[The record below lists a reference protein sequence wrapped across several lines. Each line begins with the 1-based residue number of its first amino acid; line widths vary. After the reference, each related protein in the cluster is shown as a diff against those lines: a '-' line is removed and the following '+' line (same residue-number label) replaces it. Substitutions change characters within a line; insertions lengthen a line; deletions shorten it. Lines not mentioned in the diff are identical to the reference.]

1 MAINKEI
8 IIDLTKEF
16 GKESSDTGS
25 PATQIAIIT
34 ERIRNIT
41 AHLKNN
47 KKDQTETGKSMK
59 EPSQIIDAHVHVWSA
74 DTDRYP

>member
-34 ERIRNIT
+34 ERIRN
-41 AHLKNN
+41 
-47 KKDQTETGKSMK
+47 S
-59 EPSQIIDAHVHVWSA
+59 
-74 DTDRYP
+74 